1 MCINSI
7 LRETLKK
14 LIVYVNKEKDEL
26 KRNGITVDG
35 IKHTVN
41 FKGIQL
47 CLLESN
53 KKYDENWKCILWK
66 KN

>member
-1 MCINSI
+1 MHQFF

-53 KKYDENWKCILWK
+53 NRLKSNFNDVLQVG
-66 KN
+66 